1 MKTLTHLLLFSLL
14 FSSTFALIA
23 QPTLTRTANFPAVG
37 DAFSRINCDTVGVSA
52 GAAGANQTW
61 NFSSLQQ
68 AASFQSG
75 DFVLPSATD
84 FASDFPSANIAEAY
98 TGGSVNYFNATT
110 AKTEIVGFVS
120 VNQQGQA
127 SLVTFTNPQ
136 TTMEYPFTFGDSFT
150 DDANRQ
156 YGTYNGTVNHPNN
169 RRRIRYY
176 HPTKWRIYQRIAHPY
191 RS

>member
-23 QPTLTRTANFPAVG
+23 QPTLSRTANFPAVG

-75 DFVLPSATD
+75 DFVLPSTTD
-84 FASDFPSANIAEAY
+84 FASDFQMCIRDRVLAIELLTAAQALSLRKKISGLESSQTLENLLDEYRQTVPFLTTDRLLHTDLDA
-98 TGGSVNYFNATT
+98 SVLFVQNNLGKYF
-110 AKTEIVGFVS
+110 
-120 VNQQGQA
+120 
-127 SLVTFTNPQ
+127 
-136 TTMEYPFTFGDSFT
+136 
-150 DDANRQ
+150 
-156 YGTYNGTVNHPNN
+156 
-169 RRRIRYY
+169 
-176 HPTKWRIYQRIAHPY
+176 
-191 RS
+191 